1 MSLDVFTIDFTKCF
15 PTLTG
20 IMILNKF
27 GLKKTKKP
35 KIWTLTLITNGSP
48 LNTKEHD
55 LAILNP
61 KTTGF

>member
-1 MSLDVFTIDFTKCF
+1 
-15 PTLTG
+15 
-20 IMILNKF
+20 MILNKF
-27 GLKKTKKP
+27 GLKKTKKT